1 MPTKNL
7 VRTPLGEFPTVAQ
20 AAAAHKCD
28 RHTIMARAKSRP
40 TEYQV
45 TKIQVPAKPKVTY
58 ERAVKG
64 VRWPISW
71 SQYRIQELDVKEEI
85 YSIWCVERR
94 LDPDTESTA
103 EQFFDEME
111 LYVGDSETE
120 DTQNE
125 LED

>member
-1 MPTKNL
+1 MPFKNF
-7 VRTPLGEFPTVAQ
+7 VRTPLGEFSSIAQ

-28 RHTIMARAKSRP
+28 RHTIIKRTQSRP
-40 TEYQV
+40 EEYQRV
-45 TKIQVPAKPKVTY
+45 RVEVPAKPKVTY

-85 YSIWCVERR
+85 YRIWCIEHN
-94 LDPDTESTA
+94 LDPNAESTA

-120 DTQNE
+120 DTENE

>member
-1 MPTKNL
+1 
-7 VRTPLGEFPTVAQ
+7 
-20 AAAAHKCD
+20 
-28 RHTIMARAKSRP
+28 MARAKSRP

-85 YSIWCVERR
+85 YRVWCLERD
-94 LDPDTESTA
+94 LDPNTENAA
-103 EQFFDEME
+103 EQFFDEMDQYLGE
-111 LYVGDSETE
+111 PDEE
-120 DTQNE
+120 DTDNE
-125 LED
+125 DVKD